1 MQTYITFDENGGI
14 YGVADHKF
22 SDDAVLVDY
31 DVVCVNGKLYKAGE
45 EPDGPSENDL
55 LFLSLRGARD
65 MRIAATDF
73 YLAPDYPISV
83 EKLTVVK
90 AYRKALRDFPAQE
103 GAPWDGGGEQT
114 PWPEKPTV

>member
-1 MQTYITFDENGGI
+1 MRYVIFDE
-14 YGVADHKF
+14 YGNIGMAHDQPF
-22 SDDAVLVDY
+22 SGCVEVDY

-83 EKLTVVK
+83 EKLTAVK
-90 AYRKALRDFPAQE
+90 AYREALRDLPAQP
-103 GAPWDGGGEQT
+103 GAPWDGGGELT
-114 PWPEKPTV
+114 PWPIKPV